1 MPAVFYQKYWSIVSD
16 DVVALSLKNLNDGGS
31 VKDFNHTLI
40 ALILKKKDP
49 KLVSDYRPISLCNV
63 HYKIIAK
70 ALANSLKL
78 MLPHIISDHQS
89 AFVPK
94 RLITD
99 NIIVAFES
107 IHAIKRRGK
116 NGRKKMTV
124 KLDMAKAYDR
134 VEWDF

>member
-1 MPAVFYQKYWSIVSD
+1 MCSTTAF
-16 DVVALSLKNLNDGGS
+16 
-31 VKDFNHTLI
+31 
-40 ALILKKKDP
+40 
-49 KLVSDYRPISLCNV
+49 
-63 HYKIIAK
+63 AK
-70 ALANSLKL
+70 ALANRLKL
-78 MLPHIISDHQS
+78 VLPHIISDHQS

-107 IHAIKRRGK
+107 IHAIKRMGK

-134 VEWDF
+134 VEWGFFGLYDGKIGILQEVDFSYDRLHIHGHILCAL